1 MMARHVP
8 APHLRWPYHRVVSD
22 GPASHPDVLLVD
34 NPRPG
39 VRRLT
44 LNRPEK
50 RNALNNALRGALFV
64 ALQEADR
71 DNAVHVTILRGAGP
85 CFSSGYDLGS
95 DLSADRPSYTPGGDG
110 GWARHVTDGWLS
122 LWDLAKPVI
131 AQVHGYAMAGG
142 SELAAAC
149 DLVYLADDATI
160 SHPVL
165 RVAGTPDFAIHPWLV
180 GLRNSLEMVLTG
192 DPVDAAEAVRVGY
205 ANRAFP
211 PAELDEAVLAVA
223 ERMASIPHELL
234 QLNKRW
240 VYRAMDAMGA
250 RTAIRSAPDLGA
262 LGPHV
267 PSIQENLDGL
277 RSRIRDAA
285 RSPDDD
291 PAT

>member
-1 MMARHVP
+1 V
-8 APHLRWPYHRVVSD
+8 
-22 GPASHPDVLLVD
+22 DVLLVD
-34 NPRPG
+34 EPRPG

-50 RNALNNALRGALFV
+50 RNALDNALRTALFD
-64 ALQEADR
+64 ALGEADR
-71 DNAVHVTILRGAGP
+71 DDAVHVTILRGAGP

-95 DLSADRPSYTPGGDG
+95 DLSADRPTYTADGDG
-110 GWARHVTDGWLS
+110 SWARQATEGWLS

-165 RVAGTPDFAIHPWLV
+165 RVAGTPDFAVHPWLV
-180 GLRNSLEMVLTG
+180 GLRNAMELVLTG
-192 DPVDAAEAVRVGY
+192 DAVDAAEAVRIGY
-205 ANRAFP
+205 ANRAH
-211 PAELDEAVLAVA
+211 PAGELDEAVLDVA
-223 ERMASIPHELL
+223 ERIAGVPHELL

-250 RTAIRSAPDLGA
+250 RTAIRAAVDLGA
-262 LGPHV
+262 LAQHAPGV
-267 PSIQENLDGL
+267 QDNLANL
-277 RSRIRDAA
+277 RSRIRRAA
-285 RSPDDD
+285 TGD
-291 PAT
+291 

>member
-1 MMARHVP
+1 VTPPQDDA
-8 APHLRWPYHRVVSD
+8 
-22 GPASHPDVLLVD
+22 GPNLLVD
-34 NPRPG
+34 EPRPG

-50 RNALNNALRGALFV
+50 RNALDNALRTALFD
-64 ALQEADR
+64 ALRAADV
-71 DNAVHVTILRGAGP
+71 DDAVHVTILRGAGP

-95 DLSADRPSYTPGGDG
+95 DLSADRPTYTAHGDG
-110 GWARHVTDGWLS
+110 SWPRQATEGWLS

-165 RVAGTPDFAIHPWLV
+165 RVAGTPDFAVHPWLV
-180 GLRNSLEMVLTG
+180 GLRNALEMVLTG
-192 DPVDAAEAVRVGY
+192 DAVTADEAVRVGY
-205 ANRAFP
+205 ANRAYP
-211 PAELDEAVLAVA
+211 AAELDDAVLITA
-223 ERMASIPHELL
+223 ERMAAIPHELL

-250 RTAIRSAPDLGA
+250 RTAIRSAVDLGSLA
-262 LGPHV
+262 QKAPGV
-267 PSIQENLDGL
+267 QANLADL
-277 RSRIRDAA
+277 RSRIRGAA
-285 RSPDDD
+285 AGD
-291 PAT
+291 

>member
-1 MMARHVP
+1 MTETPVERHP
-8 APHLRWPYHRVVSD
+8 PILR
-22 GPASHPDVLLVD
+22 VD

-50 RNALNNALRGALFV
+50 RNALDNELRTALFDALRD
-64 ALQEADR
+64 ADV
-71 DNAVHVTILRGAGP
+71 DDAVHVTVLRGAGP
-85 CFSSGYDLGS
+85 CFSSGYDLDS
-95 DLSADRPSYTPGGDG
+95 DLSADRPSYTPAGEGS
-110 GWARHVTDGWLS
+110 WPRQATEGWLS

-165 RVAGTPDFAIHPWLV
+165 RVAGTPDFAVHPWLV
-180 GLRNSLEMVLTG
+180 GLRNAMEMVLTG
-192 DPVDAAEAVRVGY
+192 DAVTADEAVRAGY
-205 ANRAFP
+205 ANRTFP
-211 PAELDEAVLAVA
+211 AEELDEAVLAVA
-223 ERMASIPHELL
+223 ERMAGIPHELL

-250 RTAIRSAPDLGA
+250 RTAIRSAVDLGSLA
-262 LGPHV
+262 QKAPGV
-267 PSIQENLDGL
+267 QRNLADL
-277 RSRIRDAA
+277 RDRIRGAA
-285 RSPDDD
+285 AGD
-291 PAT
+291 

>member
-1 MMARHVP
+1 ML
-8 APHLRWPYHRVVSD
+8 APRRRPPTIRGVTPPQD
-22 GPASHPDVLLVD
+22 DAGPNLLVD
-34 NPRPG
+34 EPRPG

-50 RNALNNALRGALFV
+50 RNALDNALRTALFD
-64 ALQEADR
+64 ALRAADV
-71 DNAVHVTILRGAGP
+71 DDAVHVTILRGAGP

-95 DLSADRPSYTPGGDG
+95 DLSADRPTYTAHGDG
-110 GWARHVTDGWLS
+110 SWPRQATEGWLS

-165 RVAGTPDFAIHPWLV
+165 RVAGTPDFAVHPWLV
-180 GLRNSLEMVLTG
+180 GLRNAMEMVLTG
-192 DPVDAAEAVRVGY
+192 DAVTADEAVRVGY
-205 ANRAFP
+205 ANRAYP
-211 PAELDEAVLAVA
+211 AAELDDAVLITA
-223 ERMASIPHELL
+223 ERMAAIPHELL

-250 RTAIRSAPDLGA
+250 RTAIRSAVDLGSLA
-262 LGPHV
+262 QKAPGV
-267 PSIQENLDGL
+267 QANLADL
-277 RSRIRDAA
+277 RSRIRGAA
-285 RSPDDD
+285 AGD
-291 PAT
+291 

>member
-1 MMARHVP
+1 MPDPRP
-8 APHLRWPYHRVVSD
+8 D
-22 GPASHPDVLLVD
+22 GPEVLLVD
-34 NPRPG
+34 DPRPG

-44 LNRPEK
+44 LNRPER
-50 RNALNNALRGALFV
+50 RNAMDNALRGALFG
-64 ALQEADR
+64 ALREADR
-71 DNAVHVTILRGAGP
+71 DDAVHLSVIRGAGT

-95 DLSADRPSYTPGGDG
+95 DLSADRPSYTAGGAG
-110 GWARHVTDGWLS
+110 SWARQVTDGWLS

-165 RVAGTPDFAIHPWLV
+165 RVAGTPDFAVHPWLV
-180 GLRNSLEMVLTG
+180 GLRNAMEMVLTG
-192 DPVDAAEAVRVGY
+192 DAVDAAEAVRVGY

-211 PAELDEAVLAVA
+211 ADELDDRVLDIA
-223 ERMASIPHELL
+223 ERIAGVPHELL

-250 RTAIRSAPDLGA
+250 RTAMRAAADLGGLA
-262 LGPHV
+262 RHV
-267 PSIQENLDGL
+267 PAIRENLEGL
-277 RSRIRDAA
+277 GGRVRDAA
-285 RSPDDD
+285 AQSRQRDD
-291 PAT
+291 

>member
-1 MMARHVP
+1 MLAPLPWPPTIRHVAEHP
-8 APHLRWPYHRVVSD
+8 AQHPS
-22 GPASHPDVLLVD
+22 GNPAENLLVD
-34 NPRPG
+34 DPRPG

-50 RNALNNALRGALFV
+50 RNALDNALRTALFE
-64 ALQEADR
+64 ALRASDV
-71 DNAVHVTILRGAGP
+71 DDAVHVTILRGAGP

-95 DLSADRPSYTPGGDG
+95 DLSADRPTYTAGGDG
-110 GWARHVTDGWLS
+110 SWPRQATEGWLS

-165 RVAGTPDFAIHPWLV
+165 RVAGTPDFAVHPWLV
-180 GLRNSLEMVLTG
+180 GLRNAMEMVLTG
-192 DPVDAAEAVRVGY
+192 DAVTADEAVRVGY
-205 ANRAFP
+205 ANRAY
-211 PAELDEAVLAVA
+211 PADELDDAVLAVA
-223 ERMASIPHELL
+223 ERMAAIPHELL

-250 RTAIRSAPDLGA
+250 RTAIRSAVDLGSLA
-262 LGPHV
+262 QKAPGV
-267 PSIQENLDGL
+267 QANLADL
-277 RSRIRDAA
+277 RNRIRGAA
-285 RSPDDD
+285 SGD
-291 PAT
+291 